1 MRSNEF
7 KKRADEKKKQLDQQM
22 QNEGGVGGK
31 DMFAMLLSAFLV
43 IFPITVL
50 VILALSFFVLW
61 LFGAI

>member
-1 MRSNEF
+1 MRSKEF
-7 KKRADEKKKQLDQQM
+7 KKRADEKKKQLDREM

-43 IFPITVL
+43 IFPIAVA
-50 VILALSFFVLW
+50 VILALSFFMLW